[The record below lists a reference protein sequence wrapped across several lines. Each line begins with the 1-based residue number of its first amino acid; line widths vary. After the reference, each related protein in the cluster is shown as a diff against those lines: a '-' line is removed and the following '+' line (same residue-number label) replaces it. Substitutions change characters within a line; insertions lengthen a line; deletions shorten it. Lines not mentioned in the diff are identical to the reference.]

1 MYNTKYGH
9 QISLRLVYL
18 NHMQYIWMKKKKGK
32 KRPQHTKGLPK
43 KGQPQTWHHLIFLE
57 AINTKI
63 EVAGSATLCGLTL
76 KCGVA
81 RLHAKYNNFCQTV
94 NYSLHFLVWR
104 VWTTSNPSHST
115 MLPKSLW
122 PFQLAP
128 DEIEVEAVLVELEKD
143 VYIGL
148 SIIFW
153 HMGLYITSQVAEK
166 HDLIVIIF
174 LLP

>member
-1 MYNTKYGH
+1 
-9 QISLRLVYL
+9 
-18 NHMQYIWMKKKKGK
+18 
-32 KRPQHTKGLPK
+32 
-43 KGQPQTWHHLIFLE
+43 
-57 AINTKI
+57 
-63 EVAGSATLCGLTL
+63 
-76 KCGVA
+76 
-81 RLHAKYNNFCQTV
+81 
-94 NYSLHFLVWR
+94 
-104 VWTTSNPSHST
+104 

-166 HDLIVIIF
+166 YDLIVIIF